1 MELQVDVASLSK
13 LTGGLLVWRRGSVP
27 PGQAQSAC
35 TNLLMSTPLIV
46 RGSGRVRQSGDHL
59 GGEGRS
65 RGSSKM
71 PPPCAYHRKACA
83 GAGSGVRVWGETA
96 AKSKQDGPL
105 RKPSSVDVS
114 TGSQNEPRGSA
125 NLVVSVRIMA
135 GAGVG
140 RSHDSVSQELTPIGE
155 RPAAGGCRRGVRAR
169 KSDGG

>member
-1 MELQVDVASLSK
+1 MHAQTCSCQHPSSFADRTAS
-13 LTGGLLVWRRGSVP
+13 GNP
-27 PGQAQSAC
+27 E
-35 TNLLMSTPLIV
+35 TPW
-46 RGSGRVRQSGDHL
+46 

-71 PPPCAYHRKACA
+71 PPLVPTIARP
-83 GAGSGVRVWGETA
+83 VWGETA

-125 NLVVSVRIMA
+125 NLVVTVRIMA

-140 RSHDSVSQELTPIGE
+140 RSHDSVSRELTPSGE
-155 RPAAGGCRRGVRAR
+155 RAAAGGCRRGVRAR